1 MGINGHSSTL
11 RSMREAF
18 GEEGENQVE
27 RETVHP
33 KRSETYTLFSNVS
46 IYLPFWWRSL

>member
-1 MGINGHSSTL
+1 MDVDGHSSTL

-18 GEEGENQVE
+18 AEEGENQVE
-27 RETVHP
+27 WEPAHSR
-33 KRSETYTLFSNVS
+33 RSETYTLFSNVS